1 MLPVLQDYLAICSRF
16 PAKAPLDKS
25 RRKQR
30 HAQLMGWLERE
41 YALMPDWQ
49 TIQDFI
55 RMHPTLSFE
64 KPFYQKVVMPCV
76 EQELAEDHLEALK
89 FLFAQTIQDDHI
101 GTDRDLIF
109 LFEQATN
116 WRYDPLQLADRV
128 LADDAHNQAV
138 LIYKYQTLLRQI
150 ANSIHEVPWGVLNG
164 MNGAEVSALPRMH
177 EMLESFVQTAAALGY
192 DERSWADYCHTLYTA
207 WGDYL
212 EQSAHKQSFE
222 DYLDEQGINYE

>member
-1 MLPVLQDYLAICSRF
+1 M
-16 PAKAPLDKS
+16 
-25 RRKQR
+25 
-30 HAQLMGWLERE
+30 
-41 YALMPDWQ
+41 
-49 TIQDFI
+49 
-55 RMHPTLSFE
+55 
-64 KPFYQKVVMPCV
+64 
-76 EQELAEDHLEALK
+76 
-89 FLFAQTIQDDHI
+89 
-101 GTDRDLIF
+101 
-109 LFEQATN
+109 
-116 WRYDPLQLADRV
+116 QLADRV

-212 EQSAHKQSFE
+212 EQFAHKQSFE